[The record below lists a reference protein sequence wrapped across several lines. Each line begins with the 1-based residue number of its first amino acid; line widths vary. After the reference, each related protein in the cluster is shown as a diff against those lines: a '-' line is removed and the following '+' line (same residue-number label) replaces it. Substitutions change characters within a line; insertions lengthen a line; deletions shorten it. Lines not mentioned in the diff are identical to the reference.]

1 MIRGR
6 TYMVILSFHC
16 QAQVSY
22 LQNAFNVSQGEEKG
36 KGLNVKEGIIVI
48 LSTTFVWLQIS
59 SFSVF

>member
-1 MIRGR
+1 
-6 TYMVILSFHC
+6 MVILSFHC

-22 LQNAFNVSQGEEKG
+22 LQNAFNLSQGEEKG